1 MKTFAFIFARGG
13 SKGLPGKNILDLNG
27 KSLLGH
33 AIDLA
38 LSIDE
43 VSEVYVSTDNKEIA
57 KVAQLHD
64 AKVIIRPDTLASDNS
79 PELESWKHA
88 INYLRDKK
96 KYFDKFISLPTTSPL
111 RSKEDVIS
119 CLEMLDDS
127 SDLIVAVT
135 ESQRSPFFNIVK
147 IDEKGLLKVFSEDN
161 SYARRQDVPKSY
173 DLTTVSYVSTPD
185 FILSA
190 TKILE
195 GRVKAVIVPQERA
208 LDIDTE
214 MDLMLAKL
222 LIKKNK

>member
-13 SKGLPGKNILDLNG
+13 SKGLPRKNILDLNG
-27 KSLLGH
+27 KTLLGH

-43 VSEVYVSTDNKEIA
+43 ISEVYVSTDDKEIA

-88 INYLRDKK
+88 INYLKEKK
-96 KYFDKFISLPTTSPL
+96 ISFDKFVSLPTTSPL
-111 RSKEDVIS
+111 RSKEDVIN
-119 CLEMLDDS
+119 CLEMLDES

-185 FILSA
+185 FILST

-208 LDIDTE
+208 IDIDTE
-214 MDLMLAKL
+214 MDFMLAKL
-222 LIKKNK
+222 LINKNK

>member
-27 KSLLGH
+27 KTLLGH

-43 VSEVYVSTDNKEIA
+43 ISEVYVSTDDKEIA

-64 AKVIIRPDTLASDNS
+64 AKVIIRPDILASDNS

-88 INYLRDKK
+88 INHLKDEK
-96 KYFDKFISLPTTSPL
+96 KYFDKFVSLPTTSPL
-111 RSKEDVIS
+111 RSKEDVIR
-119 CLEMLDDS
+119 CLEMLDNS

-190 TKILE
+190 TKIIE

-208 LDIDTE
+208 VDIDTE
-214 MDLMLAKL
+214 MDFMLAKL
-222 LIKKNK
+222 LINKNK

>member
-27 KSLLGH
+27 KTLLGH

-43 VSEVYVSTDNKEIA
+43 ISEVYVSTDDKEIA

-64 AKVIIRPDTLASDNS
+64 AKVIIRPDILASDNS
-79 PELESWKHA
+79 PELESWQHA
-88 INYLRDKK
+88 INHLKDKK
-96 KYFDKFISLPTTSPL
+96 KYFDKFVSLPTTSPL
-111 RSKEDVIS
+111 RSKEDVKR

-147 IDEKGLLKVFSEDN
+147 IDEKGLIKVFSEDN
-161 SYARRQDVPKSY
+161 SYTRRQDVPKSY

-214 MDLMLAKL
+214 MDFKLAKL
-222 LIKKNK
+222 LINKNK

>member
-13 SKGLPGKNILDLNG
+13 SKGLPGKNILNLNG
-27 KSLLGH
+27 KPLLGH

-38 LSIDE
+38 FSIDE
-43 VSEVYVSTDNKEIA
+43 ISEVYVSTDDEEIA
-57 KVAQLHD
+57 KVARLHD
-64 AKVIIRPDTLASDNS
+64 AKVITRPDRLASDNS
-79 PELESWKHA
+79 PELESWQHA
-88 INYLRDKK
+88 INHLNSRKI
-96 KYFDKFISLPTTSPL
+96 YFDKFVSLPTTSPL
-111 RSKEDVIS
+111 RSKEDVMN
-119 CLEMLDDS
+119 CLEMLDKS

-173 DLTTVSYVSTPD
+173 DLTTVSYVSTPN

-195 GRVKAVIVPQERA
+195 GRVKAVIVPEERA
-208 LDIDTE
+208 VDIDTE
-214 MDLMLAKL
+214 IDFMLAKL

>member
-43 VSEVYVSTDNKEIA
+43 VSEVYVSTDDKEIA

-88 INYLRDKK
+88 INYLKDKK

-222 LIKKNK
+222 IIKKNK

>member
-43 VSEVYVSTDNKEIA
+43 VSEVYVSTDDKEIA